1 MVSTRGRGAARRTG
15 ALAALVL
22 GAIGLVASCTPPPS
36 DPGSP
41 PTTSAPLPGPPAEF
55 TTLAYNVAGLPQEI
69 SKADPQ
75 RHIPLISPLLNAYDV
90 VLTQEDFDWWT
101 PLAGL
106 LDFRNYHSRLRSQAT
121 HPYRTDVHPG
131 PRAVGINPQARPLL
145 VGDGI
150 GIMSR
155 FPLTGEDHLAWSKC
169 NGDAFFG
176 AADCLAMKG
185 ARVVTMT
192 LGDGREVDLYSLHAE
207 AGSGARDQ
215 QLQELDFAELAAF
228 IAARGDDR
236 AIILGGDTNLHIVDG
251 RDEPN
256 TGAVD
261 RVIWERFLAATGM
274 VDVCVA
280 VSCAE
285 PENIDKFAYRGSS
298 TVDLTPLEMTFP
310 RARFTSPAGEELS
323 DHAPVVVRWSW
334 DVPAG

>member
-1 MVSTRGRGAARRTG
+1 VLVGVVAVVAAC
-15 ALAALVL
+15 A
-22 GAIGLVASCTPPPS
+22 PPPS

-41 PTTSAPLPGPPAEF
+41 PTTLVPLPPPPAEF

-69 SKADPQ
+69 SKANPKQ
-75 RHIPLISPLLNAYDV
+75 HLPLISPLLNAYDV

-106 LDFRNYHSRLRSQAT
+106 LDFRNYHARLRADAT

-131 PRAVGINPQARPLL
+131 PAAVGVSPQARPLL

-192 LGDGREVDLYSLHAE
+192 LGDGRQVDVYSLHAE

-215 QLQELDFAELAAF
+215 QLQALDFAELAAF

-261 RVIWERFLAATGM
+261 REIWHRFLDETGLT
-274 VDVCVA
+274 DVCA
-280 VSCAE
+280 ELACAE
-285 PENIDKFAYRGSS
+285 PASIDKFAYRDSS
-298 TVDLTPLEMTFP
+298 TVDLSALEIDFP
-310 RARFTSPAGEELS
+310 RERFTSPTGEDLS
-323 DHAPVVVRWSW
+323 DHPPVVVRWRW
-334 DVPAG
+334 DVPSA